1 MFLRGLIANMTS
13 IPAESIVDTFKS
25 LIHTFGSKLLRSLD
39 AEQSSELLCLLG
51 TISDDGSGSKYHSA
65 WKNKGRGWV
74 SLDVDGCWEEVVEI
88 AEEKEKLGHVF
99 GERENYW
106 SMRAYLG
113 RLRLVDSPDHRTMA
127 TAYYARIPRHSQNE
141 QIVFVP
147 YLDTFLSLPLSPEF
161 YNALDILLG
170 TLTKHQDPDPDVL
183 NLFWKVI
190 LRRGNELP
198 LICQSKILGLMRHRH
213 RKTSK
218 EEFILLGL
226 DDIVTALAASIFS
239 NPSSLAFPVDLS
251 AWIEDSVCAS
261 LVEEKIPIGERFN
274 NLILVAMWLVPG
286 VPSTSPLSGTASQ
299 SYEWRAITGLAVLE
313 RFLHQRTRRKS
324 EDLQNL
330 IRLFWR
336 CWKKNAFLTRP
347 KQIDCIVMTSFFKAA
362 VYLEDVKLFSACVNY
377 VSQQGLWTTAQDDDR
392 DTRQVEQLYGSFTTG
407 VFAFKG
413 QFRTKLMSLVAD
425 TSISFSQRTR
435 YILIVLQQLI
445 DHDVGFAHQFYCDC
459 LSQGISIPP
468 EAALPLV
475 QQLALLQQWD
485 DVISFLRTSRLNNIS
500 LEQLLETMLSVFH
513 YTRQESAVPVVAQT
527 IGDMLSHLYSAAPIP
542 GRLKFPV
549 RFFLPVM
556 ITSQHPKLAI
566 QLLESF
572 TRKNPVMFTAR
583 FYLRIIE
590 TLLDHR
596 QPSLTAIVLRLAAT
610 SLQITP
616 GALEALRRKTFRGL
630 IHIGARRLALEIMTV
645 HPTRQ
650 HVRDRFVRLYARRP
664 SHSVKLALFKLL
676 PSLCTPS
683 AGRSTIL
690 SAIQVLLRNRHFGL
704 ARRLI
709 QQSCKHMKS
718 RDLTT
723 ICNVYLHG
731 PLRCWNMRGGR
742 LVRHVLR
749 TKDFLERQY
758 GFVPDR
764 ATVNIVIKT
773 MLRWRLFMDSRK
785 VRSLFDHL
793 IRNGYPS
800 SERWNTVNGVPFG
813 TPPGGMTLSLTGVRQ
828 NMSFKRHVRPL
839 YRMFIKELFLRKDSW
854 AARQV
859 VGILK
864 EVGISAM
871 EQKEYR
877 ERVRRLGIVKS
888 QRQLSELYDPLE
900 KPTFPGSST
909 AHIPPI
915 HAEDSVLASQ
925 AAPAVFFIEQIT
937 EKKKY
942 TVYFANRTY
951 PPPTPVGGD
960 IWFSSTDNRSEE
972 AFNFLNRHNATH
984 WVPVTRRLDD
994 CGDGVTEHV
1003 HPEIKRFLLDCLHF
1017 TWRAKSSIIAAKRRR
1032 DVQEPGFSKRI
1043 KTTSTVAGEKGSHSS
1058 ARYLHVVPGDYFY
1071 SDFNFVNEVE
1081 LIQFLANPAN
1091 RWLANLAMQWQTIST
1106 LRRENRET
1114 GLKIF
1119 PNIVLPGLPLK
1130 WLWKWVTGST
1140 NFAGLCSIVGI
1151 PDPEAEEKYT
1161 PTLPARVVPSTGE
1174 CEHKKNP
1181 ETGATWDFSAV
1192 PGAGLILPHVNSFA
1206 SEIYISHIQGKQLW
1220 LMWPGAAVNYRH
1232 LYGSLFAGSGRRLD
1246 TVKAI
1251 EVLRGLEILFVSDEH
1266 PQPAW
1271 TLPAGTIYAVITLSP
1286 AATHGSFHY
1295 MSYNGWKQCENAL
1308 KALQDTLGEQGWH
1321 GDESSHQYL
1330 KEALKLMR
1338 TWAKMALDRRRC
1350 IRNATDFIF
1359 EEWIIGAVQRIEKR
1373 LTWLGVEFSPVS
1385 QLATGSNY

>member
-1 MFLRGLIANMTS
+1 
-13 IPAESIVDTFKS
+13 
-25 LIHTFGSKLLRSLD
+25 
-39 AEQSSELLCLLG
+39 
-51 TISDDGSGSKYHSA
+51 
-65 WKNKGRGWV
+65 
-74 SLDVDGCWEEVVEI
+74 
-88 AEEKEKLGHVF
+88 
-99 GERENYW
+99 
-106 SMRAYLG
+106 MR
-113 RLRLVDSPDHRTMA
+113 R
-127 TAYYARIPRHSQNE
+127 
-141 QIVFVP
+141 
-147 YLDTFLSLPLSPEF
+147 
-161 YNALDILLG
+161 
-170 TLTKHQDPDPDVL
+170 
-183 NLFWKVI
+183 
-190 LRRGNELP
+190 
-198 LICQSKILGLMRHRH
+198 
-213 RKTSK
+213 
-218 EEFILLGL
+218 
-226 DDIVTALAASIFS
+226 
-239 NPSSLAFPVDLS
+239 
-251 AWIEDSVCAS
+251 
-261 LVEEKIPIGERFN
+261 
-274 NLILVAMWLVPG
+274 
-286 VPSTSPLSGTASQ
+286 
-299 SYEWRAITGLAVLE
+299 
-313 RFLHQRTRRKS
+313 
-324 EDLQNL
+324 
-330 IRLFWR
+330 
-336 CWKKNAFLTRP
+336 
-347 KQIDCIVMTSFFKAA
+347 
-362 VYLEDVKLFSACVNY
+362 
-377 VSQQGLWTTAQDDDR
+377 
-392 DTRQVEQLYGSFTTG
+392 
-407 VFAFKG
+407 
-413 QFRTKLMSLVAD
+413 
-425 TSISFSQRTR
+425 
-435 YILIVLQQLI
+435 
-445 DHDVGFAHQFYCDC
+445 
-459 LSQGISIPP
+459 
-468 EAALPLV
+468 
-475 QQLALLQQWD
+475 
-485 DVISFLRTSRLNNIS
+485 
-500 LEQLLETMLSVFH
+500 
-513 YTRQESAVPVVAQT
+513 
-527 IGDMLSHLYSAAPIP
+527 
-542 GRLKFPV
+542 
-549 RFFLPVM
+549 
-556 ITSQHPKLAI
+556 
-566 QLLESF
+566 
-572 TRKNPVMFTAR
+572 
-583 FYLRIIE
+583 
-590 TLLDHR
+590 
-596 QPSLTAIVLRLAAT
+596 
-610 SLQITP
+610 
-616 GALEALRRKTFRGL
+616 
-630 IHIGARRLALEIMTV
+630 
-645 HPTRQ
+645 
-650 HVRDRFVRLYARRP
+650 
-664 SHSVKLALFKLL
+664 
-676 PSLCTPS
+676 
-683 AGRSTIL
+683 IL
-690 SAIQVLLRNRHFGL
+690 S
-704 ARRLI
+704 
-709 QQSCKHMKS
+709 
-718 RDLTT
+718 
-723 ICNVYLHG
+723 
-731 PLRCWNMRGGR
+731 
-742 LVRHVLR
+742 
-749 TKDFLERQY
+749 
-758 GFVPDR
+758 
-764 ATVNIVIKT
+764 
-773 MLRWRLFMDSRK
+773 
-785 VRSLFDHL
+785 
-793 IRNGYPS
+793 
-800 SERWNTVNGVPFG
+800 
-813 TPPGGMTLSLTGVRQ
+813 
-828 NMSFKRHVRPL
+828 
-839 YRMFIKELFLRKDSW
+839 
-854 AARQV
+854 
-859 VGILK
+859 
-864 EVGISAM
+864 
-871 EQKEYR
+871 
-877 ERVRRLGIVKS
+877 
-888 QRQLSELYDPLE
+888 PLE

-915 HAEDSVLASQ
+915 HAEVLASQ

-1119 PNIVLPGLPLK
+1119 RALLTRSERLDGGWNSPGWILAADTHKARGWEKIPRLSDIFRSASLRPK
-1130 WLWKWVTGST
+1130 HCSWVTGST

-1251 EVLRGLEILFVSDEH
+1251 EVLRVSKFCLY
-1266 PQPAW
+1266 QMS
-1271 TLPAGTIYAVITLSP
+1271 TLNRLGRYQQEQSMPSSICPP